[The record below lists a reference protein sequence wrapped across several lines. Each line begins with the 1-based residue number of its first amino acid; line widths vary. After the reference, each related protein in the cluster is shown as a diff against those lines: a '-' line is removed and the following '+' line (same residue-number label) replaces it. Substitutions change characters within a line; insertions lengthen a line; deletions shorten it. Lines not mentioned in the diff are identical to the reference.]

1 MKFDQLR
8 SAKYRLNAYRG
19 MSSDAYISLSSKDQI
34 LTAFELSKELKG
46 LARAEKYFK
55 VRSYGFFHFYLY
67 LVLNIAQKLLS
78 FLS

>member
-34 LTAFELSKELKG
+34 LTAFELSRELKS
-46 LARAEKYFK
+46 LARTEKYFK
-55 VRSYGFFHFYLY
+55 VSLK
-67 LVLNIAQKLLS
+67 I
-78 FLS
+78 